1 MVARRLGDDRGNW
14 RSNYRGA
21 RHRRI
26 HCHSGSPYE
35 PDERAVVYRLGR
47 LQQLRGPGLF
57 WLFPLIDRS
66 VKVDIRVTTVTLD
79 TQETVSS
86 DGVPVKV
93 NAVLWYKI
101 ADANLAVNAVL
112 DPHDAIL
119 QAAETG
125 LRDVIGQHDLD
136 DLLKNRMGVNAKL
149 IELLRVPSKKWG
161 IHIDAVEMRDLDIPE
176 QMQRALAREAE
187 ATREAKARLIK
198 AEGEAAAAD
207 TLVDAARKIASVPAA
222 LEIRRLQTITEI
234 GAEHNS
240 TVVIALPMELTSVAA
255 KLAGPAS

>member
-1 MVARRLGDDRGNW
+1 MIF
-14 RSNYRGA
+14 GA
-21 RHRRI
+21 PILILLVIAAILALQTLRI
-26 HCHSGSPYE
+26 NREY
-35 PDERAVVYRLGR
+35 ERAVVYRLGR
-47 LQQLRGPGLF
+47 LQELRGPGLF
-57 WLFPLIDRS
+57 WLIPLVDRS
-66 VKVDIRVTTVTLD
+66 VKVDTRITTVTLD
-79 TQETVSS
+79 TQETVSR

-101 ADANLAVNAVL
+101 GDANLAINAVR
-112 DPHDAIL
+112 DPHNAII
-119 QAAETG
+119 QAAETA

-149 IELLRVPSKKWG
+149 MELLMVASEKWG
-161 IHIDAVEMRDLDIPE
+161 LHIDAVEMRDLDIPE

-198 AEGEAAAAD
+198 AEGEAAAAE

-222 LEIRRLQTITEI
+222 LELRRLQTLTEI

-240 TVVIALPMELTSVAA
+240 TVIIALPMELTTMASR
-255 KLAGPAS
+255 LAGAAS